1 MDDSNYSIPDEDLP
15 FVSMAIPLLQQSIQ
29 QKFPDTNL
37 WSILPFSSRH
47 VDQAIDFLKRR
58 LRLTES
64 EALLLDFIRKVHFI
78 HNEILD
84 YSTLWAKFD
93 REDGPVALSV
103 LADTSDLSREWEYL
117 PIDEDSIHTAPMSE
131 GDKQRI
137 AHDLRQ
143 AQNHEFI
150 VFVTD
155 PSLNSQHEEVFSMQL
170 DAIIPSEKNI
180 ELQKR
185 VIPVMDQLF
194 TGYEDTEGRS
204 MFDDSPQISQ
214 LVDIDNGDLLRVAYN
229 SVVSRLGITSFM
241 HDFNIFMSKIWRL
254 KRYPIWESF
263 DEKYREE
270 EQASMALFRFTDL
283 PEFEQF
289 QGTFGPIVHLT
300 IPLAKEELSRLNA
313 EVIEDEKQQE
323 EVQYHI
329 RMYQRMVNFLEDK
342 DDAGLHYWFI
352 DEAMTA
358 KHDYP
363 FAHFCTIPEPDKGK
377 QESIT

>member
-15 FVSMAIPLLQQSIQ
+15 FASMAIPLLQQSIL
-29 QKFPDTNL
+29 QKFPDSGL
-37 WSILPFSSRH
+37 WAILPFASRH
-47 VDQAIDFLKRR
+47 VEQAINFLTRR

-64 EALLLDFIRKVHFI
+64 EALLLEFIRKVHFI

-84 YSTLWAKFD
+84 YNQLWAKFD

-103 LADTSDLSREWEYL
+103 LVNTSNLSNEWEYL
-117 PIDEDSIHTAPMSE
+117 PIDEHSIHTAPMSE

-137 AHDLRQ
+137 AHDLGE
-143 AQNHEFI
+143 AESHEFL

-155 PSLNSQHEEVFSMQL
+155 PYLNSQHQEIFSMQL
-170 DAIIPSEKNI
+170 DSVIPTEENL
-180 ELQKR
+180 ELQKQ
-185 VIPVMDQLF
+185 VIPVMNQLF
-194 TGYEDTEGRS
+194 TGYEDTDDRS

-229 SVVSRLGITSFM
+229 SVVSGLGITSFM

-263 DEKYREE
+263 DEKYRGE

-289 QGTFGPIVHLT
+289 QGTFGPIIHLT
-300 IPLAKEELSRLNA
+300 IPLAEEELLRLNA
-313 EVIEDEKQQE
+313 ELLEDEEQN
-323 EVQYHI
+323 EVTHYHI
-329 RMYQRMVNFLEDK
+329 RMYQRMIDFLKEK
-342 DDAGLHYWFI
+342 DDAGLHYWFT

-358 KHDYP
+358 KHGYP
-363 FAHFCTIPEPDKGK
+363 FAHFCTIPE
-377 QESIT
+377 

>member
-1 MDDSNYSIPDEDLP
+1 MEDSMNGIPAGDLP
-15 FVSMAIPLLQQSIQ
+15 FASMAIPLLQKSIL
-29 QKFPDTNL
+29 QKFPDSGL
-37 WSILPFSSRH
+37 WAILPFESRH
-47 VDQAIDFLKRR
+47 VDQAINFLTRR

-64 EALLLDFIRKVHFI
+64 EALLLEFIRKVHFI

-84 YSTLWAKFD
+84 YIQLWTKFD

-103 LADTSDLSREWEYL
+103 LADTSNLSNEWEYL
-117 PIDEDSIHTAPMSE
+117 PIDEHSIHTAPMSE

-155 PSLNSQHEEVFSMQL
+155 SILNTQHEEIFSMQL

-180 ELQKR
+180 ELQKQ
-185 VIPVMDQLF
+185 VISVMDQLF

-229 SVVSRLGITSFM
+229 SVVSRLGITLFM
-241 HDFNIFMSKIWRL
+241 HDFNIFISKIWRL

-289 QGTFGPIVHLT
+289 QGTFGPITHLT
-300 IPLAKEELSRLNA
+300 IPLAEEELLRLNA
-313 EVIEDEKQQE
+313 ELLEDEEQN
-323 EVQYHI
+323 EVTHYHI
-329 RMYQRMVNFLEDK
+329 RMYQRMIDFLKEK
-342 DDAGLHYWFI
+342 DDAGLYYWFT

-363 FAHFCTIPEPDKGK
+363 FAHFCTIPE
-377 QESIT
+377 